1 MKEIFCLE
9 ASVRKLILIFLL
21 GILFIF
27 PSTTSA
33 QSNVTLYSVNVQLW
47 PEYDQPSMLVI
58 VDFKVAPMTS
68 LPVDL
73 MFRIPSDANLIAVAV
88 QAENG
93 DLLNASFESPK
104 TEDDIQSFKIT
115 VEQNAIYRFE
125 YYQPLK
131 LNNNER
137 EFLYTWQNAYAVK
150 NFSVNVLEPLDVKSL
165 STSPNYVSKQVVNE
179 LNYYEGQVV
188 KLSAN
193 EKFTLQLQ
201 YEKTTEALVNAPQE
215 VQPAQPVDED
225 TPGRVS
231 LSNSYPYVIGVLGV
245 AMILGGIV
253 YYYRTGRVMPKRIR
267 RRKIINEEEDL
278 KTGEYCSQCGTRTQ
292 PGDKFCRTCGA
303 RLKRLEE

>member
-1 MKEIFCLE
+1 M
-9 ASVRKLILIFLL
+9 RKLFLILML

-27 PSTTSA
+27 PVSTSA
-33 QSNVTLYSVNVQLW
+33 QTNVTLQTVTVQLW

-73 MFRIPSDANLIAVAV
+73 TFNIPSDANLIAVAV

-104 TEDDIQSFKIT
+104 ASENAQSFKIT
-115 VEQNAIYRFE
+115 IEQNTIYRFE

-131 LNNNER
+131 FNNTER
-137 EFLYTWQNAYAVK
+137 EFSYTWENVYAVK
-150 NFSVNVLEPLDVKSL
+150 NFSVNVLEPVDVKSL
-165 STSPNYVSKQVVNE
+165 STQPVYASKQVVDG
-179 LNYYEGQVV
+179 LNFYEGEVI
-188 KLSAN
+188 KLAAN
-193 EKFTLQLQ
+193 ETYTFELQ

-215 VQPAQPVDED
+215 IQPAQPVDAN

-231 LSNSYPYVIGVLGV
+231 LSNSYPYVIGVLGI

-253 YYYRTGRVMPKRIR
+253 YYWRTGRVMPKRSR
-267 RRKIINEEEDL
+267 RRRVVNVEEDEN
-278 KTGEYCSQCGTRTQ
+278 KTSTGTYCSQCGARTKS
-292 PGDKFCRTCGA
+292 GDRFCRTCGA
-303 RLKRLEE
+303 KLRRSDE